1 MAVFRV
7 ERNKGYTVMSNHH
20 LRNKELS
27 LKAKGLLSQ
36 MLSLPEDWDYTLK
49 GLSLINREKI
59 DAIREAIRELERA
72 GYIVRSRERDE
83 KGRLRGADYVIFEQP
98 QPPTPDLP
106 TLENPTLDNPMQEKP
121 TLEKPTLEN
130 PTQLNKDIQRTD
142 LPKKE
147 KSNTDLSSTHSI
159 PILSPNPSPFL
170 SVPRVWDTSQ
180 QAIFNRRAA
189 AREGKIRK
197 WVPASYACYE
207 CFYPLC
213 LTTELCPVLP
223 NFRKRKTLQ
232 SSKKDYNAL

>member
-59 DAIREAIRELERA
+59 DAIREAIKELERA

-106 TLENPTLDNPMQEKP
+106 TLENPTLDNPTQEKP

-159 PILSPNPSPFL
+159 PILSPNPSPC
-170 SVPRVWDTSQ
+170 RE
-180 QAIFNRRAA
+180 AA
-189 AREGKIRK
+189 TP
-197 WVPASYACYE
+197 PAG
-207 CFYPLC
+207 
-213 LTTELCPVLP
+213 TER
-223 NFRKRKTLQ
+223 NGSGSTER
-232 SSKKDYNAL
+232 S